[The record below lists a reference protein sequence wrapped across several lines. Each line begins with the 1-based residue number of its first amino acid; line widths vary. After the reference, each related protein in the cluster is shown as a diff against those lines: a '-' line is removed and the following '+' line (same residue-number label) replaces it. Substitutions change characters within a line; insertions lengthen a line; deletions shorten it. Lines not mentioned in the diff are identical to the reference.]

1 MRLPRTGWPAC
12 RSQTG
17 AALGP
22 ASVIRGPPLVPACE
36 WQLGGPFIPGTT
48 NEFGGNSAAE
58 FGPLLSLAYPAAN
71 GAPTFRYNNFR
82 NVLGS
87 NPCPA

>member
-1 MRLPRTGWPAC
+1 MNPPA
-12 RSQTG
+12 G
-17 AALGP
+17 ATFYP
-22 ASVIRGPPLVPACE
+22 FYSTTSVGGQCQ

-48 NEFGGNSAAE
+48 NNFGGNSAAE

-71 GAPTFRYNNFR
+71 GQPTFRYNNFR

-87 NPCPA
+87 NPCLA